1 MVGTSSMGWLSP
13 KYSPR
18 PAPCQH
24 APDPVGAV
32 ARAGSPP
39 VAGFGEIPRTW
50 YIFPEEEV
58 IMNIQLTKEQLA
70 ALVKLVYLGNRMA
83 NDWRSDDV
91 IEEYDEV
98 ESLILE
104 AAQKHGLGDYVEFD
118 EETKKAVPSG
128 ELEEK
133 MTELVDFYNDN
144 SFWDQLIYR
153 MADRDYVRK
162 FGDQALEEL
171 YTEKGME
178 RERPLI
184 EKYEKEFNENG
195 LDRLEVRRDN

>member
-1 MVGTSSMGWLSP
+1 
-13 KYSPR
+13 
-18 PAPCQH
+18 
-24 APDPVGAV
+24 
-32 ARAGSPP
+32 
-39 VAGFGEIPRTW
+39 
-50 YIFPEEEV
+50 
-58 IMNIQLTKEQLA
+58 MNVQLTKEQLA

-83 NDWRSDDV
+83 NDWRTDDV

-98 ESLILE
+98 ESLVLE

-118 EETKKAVPSG
+118 EETKKAIPSG

-133 MTELVDFYNDN
+133 MTETVDFYNDN

-162 FGDQALEEL
+162 CGEQALEEL